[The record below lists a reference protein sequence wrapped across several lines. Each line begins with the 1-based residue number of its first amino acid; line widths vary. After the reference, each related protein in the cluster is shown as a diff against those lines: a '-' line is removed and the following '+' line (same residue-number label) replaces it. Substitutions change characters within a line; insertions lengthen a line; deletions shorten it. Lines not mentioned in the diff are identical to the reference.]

1 MNCPFGIICSID
13 NAAGLSINLNG
24 NCTGGILHLSGA
36 DFKGFSD
43 RLKHAAAK
51 LIVDNRRENHAEN
64 LRGMTRA
71 VMNVGGSLV
80 GNRLYSN
87 GVNSARL
94 GASCACDIIRSK
106 LARPGLVLNRE
117 VSLYSRRIGE
127 CFGALAVLLELTVN
141 KAVYTADKLI
151 DDGGHS
157 GDFAASS
164 SLSVADQL
172 AYGKGLV
179 RPKYNGHS
187 YIAYFQAYTNT
198 YAPACHLRRIFTE
211 AISDPE
217 VRILSIATRPDC
229 LSPEILTLLAELNAI
244 KPVWVEL
251 GLQTIH
257 ERTANWMRRGY
268 PLSVFEQAVHS
279 LHAIGV
285 QIITH
290 VILFLPGESEADM
303 LATIHYLNALPIDG
317 IKLQL
322 LHVLK
327 HTDLADLY
335 RQEPF
340 YIPDMNAY
348 FHLLGKCIASLRPD
362 IVIHRLTGDGP
373 KSLLIAPLWTG
384 NKRLVLNQMQRYLK
398 EQNLWQGKEYT
409 TF

>member
-13 NAAGLSINLNG
+13 NTAGLSINLNG
-24 NCTGGILHLSGA
+24 NCAGGILHLSGA

-157 GDFAASS
+157 GDFAASVVRLRNSCNALRTGLNAVNGLVEIRNYLSLCRGLGS
-164 SLSVADQL
+164 SAAAALIAALAAAASLGRERMEEHTAALTDLKAYALETFQRGVPGLAVVSPGDAPHICAISLPGYPSQVVVRWLSDRGFCVSSGSACHRGKASHVYAAMHLSKGVRDGVLRISFGPENTRQEVDQL
-172 AYGKGLV
+172 A
-179 RPKYNGHS
+179 
-187 YIAYFQAYTNT
+187 QA
-198 YAPACHLRRIFTE
+198 LLE
-211 AISDPE
+211 
-217 VRILSIATRPDC
+217 ATRDLVP
-229 LSPEILTLLAELNAI
+229 A
-244 KPVWVEL
+244 
-251 GLQTIH
+251 
-257 ERTANWMRRGY
+257 RG
-268 PLSVFEQAVHS
+268 
-279 LHAIGV
+279 
-285 QIITH
+285 
-290 VILFLPGESEADM
+290 
-303 LATIHYLNALPIDG
+303 
-317 IKLQL
+317 
-322 LHVLK
+322 
-327 HTDLADLY
+327 
-335 RQEPF
+335 
-340 YIPDMNAY
+340 
-348 FHLLGKCIASLRPD
+348 
-362 IVIHRLTGDGP
+362 
-373 KSLLIAPLWTG
+373 
-384 NKRLVLNQMQRYLK
+384 
-398 EQNLWQGKEYT
+398 
-409 TF
+409 

>member
-157 GDFAASS
+157 GDFAASVVRLRNS
-164 SLSVADQL
+164 CNALRTGLNAVN
-172 AYGKGLV
+172 GLV
-179 RPKYNGHS
+179 EIRNYLSLCRGLGSSAAAALITALIALLGLLGS
-187 YIAYFQAYTNT
+187 YGVAGSVGLSLGGLVAADGLSFAGLVVCNRL
-198 YAPACHLRRIFTE
+198 AVCRSVGLACGCVAVVLILLAGCKSKTKQRARTRAMIFFV
-211 AISDPE
+211 ISVTSE
-217 VRILSIATRPDC
+217 YEIFIQSRFFAVF
-229 LSPEILTLLAELNAI
+229 SPERMSTKNQFTACAVVFII
-244 KPVWVEL
+244 K
-251 GLQTIH
+251 
-257 ERTANWMRRGY
+257 
-268 PLSVFEQAVHS
+268 
-279 LHAIGV
+279 
-285 QIITH
+285 
-290 VILFLPGESEADM
+290 
-303 LATIHYLNALPIDG
+303 
-317 IKLQL
+317 
-322 LHVLK
+322 
-327 HTDLADLY
+327 
-335 RQEPF
+335 
-340 YIPDMNAY
+340 
-348 FHLLGKCIASLRPD
+348 
-362 IVIHRLTGDGP
+362 
-373 KSLLIAPLWTG
+373 
-384 NKRLVLNQMQRYLK
+384 
-398 EQNLWQGKEYT
+398 
-409 TF
+409 